1 MADFIKV
8 MKNEQNFTYTENG
21 AGTYSSTMSGILD
34 LFGLGGAYRTRDN
47 QDCIRLFDKAFAE
60 DQTLAL
66 KCLFYLRDVRGGQGE
81 RRFFRVVLK
90 NLAIE
95 YPEAVRRNL
104 DNIAEYGRWD
114 DMYCLVGTPLEK
126 EMFAALEKQL
136 RLDMTCKTPSLLA
149 KWLKSENASSKETKA
164 LARKTREAFH
174 LSARDYRKILSKLR
188 AKINVLERL
197 MSANRWDEIEF
208 DKIPSRAGFIYRN
221 AFARRDIIKAKYE
234 KFMTSDDTKVNAKT
248 LYPYE
253 IIHQMLSGH
262 GWSWPSADQ
271 IPALDRKTYQKYWE
285 NLADYINGM
294 AFNGLA
300 MVDTSGSMTGTPIEV
315 AVSLGLM
322 CAEKC
327 SGPYKNHFM
336 TFSSQPRLQEVIG
349 NDITAKVCNLIKAGW
364 QMNTNIE
371 AAFDLILDV
380 AKRNHLSQDEIPENL
395 VIISDMEFD
404 SCVTTASY
412 SGTYDYWNSKT
423 SVSKETLFESMRKK
437 WAAYG
442 YQLPKLVFW
451 NVDARNDRIP
461 MKVEGNIT
469 YVSGFSP
476 VLFEQ
481 IVKGKTG
488 WDLVLDK
495 LLSKR
500 YEAVK

>member
-1 MADFIKV
+1 METSLEGDVF
-8 MKNEQNFTYTENG
+8 E
-21 AGTYSSTMSGILD
+21 
-34 LFGLGGAYRTRDN
+34 LFN
-47 QDCIRLFDKAFAE
+47 
-60 DQTLAL
+60 
-66 KCLFYLRDVRGGQGE
+66 
-81 RRFFRVVLK
+81 
-90 NLAIE
+90 
-95 YPEAVRRNL
+95 
-104 DNIAEYGRWD
+104 
-114 DMYCLVGTPLEK
+114 
-126 EMFAALEKQL
+126 KQL
-136 RLDMTCKTPSLLA
+136 RLDMSCKTPSLLA
-149 KWLKSENASSKETKA
+149 KWLKSENASSKETKK
-164 LARKTREAFH
+164 LGYKTREALG
-174 LSARDYRKILSKLR
+174 LSAREYRKMLSKLR

-253 IIHQMLSGH
+253 IVHQIFSDR

-285 NLADYINGM
+285 NLADVLKGYS
-294 AFNGLA
+294 FNGLC
-300 MVDTSGSMTGTPIEV
+300 MCDTSGSMTGTPIEV
-315 AVSLGLM
+315 AVSLALY

-349 NDITAKVCNLIKAGW
+349 SDITAKVCNLVKAGW

-380 AKRNHLSQDEIPENL
+380 AKRNHLSQDEIPQNL
-395 VIISDMEFD
+395 IIISDMEFD

-412 SGTYDYWNSKT
+412 SDRYSSYWSPKT
-423 SVSKETLFESMRKK
+423 SVNKETLFESMRKK
-437 WAAYG
+437 WAACG
-442 YQLPKLVFW
+442 YKMPSLCFW

-461 MKVEGNIT
+461 MRVENGIT
-469 YVSGFSP
+469 FISGFSQT
-476 VLFEQ
+476 LFDS
-481 IVKGKTG
+481 IMKGKTG

-495 LLSKR
+495 LLSER
-500 YEAVK
+500 YKAVY